1 MLNIDL
7 TKRIAVVTGAS
18 GELGRQISRTL
29 ADCGADV
36 VVCYHSAKERGEALA
51 SELRGRGVRSIA
63 VQTDVTD
70 EKSINS
76 LRDRVQRELGDADII
91 VNDAVIQIHPWKS
104 VMEQALSDYESQF
117 RSCVMHNVLMAR
129 AFVPG
134 MIDQGLG
141 GRRPRGWSELLTGNH
156 ARQSAGK

>member
-36 VVCYHSAKERGEALA
+36 VVCYHSAKNAARHSPQSSA
-51 SELRGRGVRSIA
+51 GRGVRSIA

-76 LRDRVQRELGDADII
+76 LRDRVQRELAMRT
-91 VNDAVIQIHPWKS
+91 S
-104 VMEQALSDYESQF
+104 
-117 RSCVMHNVLMAR
+117 
-129 AFVPG
+129 
-134 MIDQGLG
+134 
-141 GRRPRGWSELLTGNH
+141 
-156 ARQSAGK
+156 